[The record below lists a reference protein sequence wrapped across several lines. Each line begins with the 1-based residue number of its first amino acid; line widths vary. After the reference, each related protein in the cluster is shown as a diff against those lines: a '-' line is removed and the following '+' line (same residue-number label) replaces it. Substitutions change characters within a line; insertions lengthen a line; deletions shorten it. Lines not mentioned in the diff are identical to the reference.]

1 MELQLAVNVLMVA
14 HYFRLKVSP
23 ENFKLRFNP
32 IPSMKPSK
40 KLKFHIAE
48 QRREINV

>member
-1 MELQLAVNVLMVA
+1 MQLAVNVLMVA
-14 HYFRLKVSP
+14 HYFTIEVSP
-23 ENFKLRFNP
+23 ANYMLQFSP

-48 QRREINV
+48 QRRELVV